1 MSKVLSAVEYLKQA
15 NLLEQT
21 DKYSDRYNTSIQSE
35 TNTESSRSDQSFQAR
50 VNDLNDAKREYVERS
65 EN

>member
-50 VNDLNDAKREYVERS
+50 VNDLKDAKREYVDRS